1 MPIQI
6 GECVN
11 ALQKPPHTLSGAVVL
26 DGDGVIWVEVD
37 EPEAEGG
44 TVRAGRLG
52 DMLKKVQAKITFD
65 EALNQVCTS
74 TERLITRL
82 RKLSDQPNE
91 IEVVFG
97 FKMNAEIGAS
107 IAKASSEANYTVTM
121 RWQREAQ
128 KDS

>member
-1 MPIQI
+1 MQRLIEFP
-6 GECVN
+6 
-11 ALQKPPHTLSGAVVL
+11 L

-44 TVRAGRLG
+44 TVRAGRLS
-52 DMLKKVQAKITFD
+52 DMLTKVKSKVTFD
-65 EALNQVCTS
+65 EALTQVFAS
-74 TERLITRL
+74 TGRIITKL
-82 RKLSDQPNE
+82 RSMSDQPNE
-91 IEVVFG
+91 VEIVFG

-121 RWQREAQ
+121 RWKRDAQ

>member
-1 MPIQI
+1 MSSLVEFP
-6 GECVN
+6 
-11 ALQKPPHTLSGAVVL
+11 L

-44 TVRAGRLG
+44 TVRAGRFG
-52 DMLKKVQAKITFD
+52 DMIKKVQAKVTFD
-65 EALNQVCTS
+65 EAVNQVCTS

-82 RKLSDQPNE
+82 RDLSDQPSE

-121 RWQREAQ
+121 KWQRETQ
-128 KDS
+128 RDPPESKDGTKHP

>member
-1 MPIQI
+1 MEDVMSHLIEFP
-6 GECVN
+6 
-11 ALQKPPHTLSGAVVL
+11 L
-26 DGDGVIWVEVD
+26 DEGGVIWVEV
-37 EPEAEGG
+37 EEVEIEGG

-52 DMLKKVQAKITFD
+52 DMMKKVQAKVTFD

-74 TERLITRL
+74 TERLIAKL
-82 RKLSDQPNE
+82 RGLKDQPHE

-121 RWQREAQ
+121 KWQHET
-128 KDS
+128 K

>member
-1 MPIQI
+1 MTSLIEFP
-6 GECVN
+6 
-11 ALQKPPHTLSGAVVL
+11 L

-37 EPEAEGG
+37 EPDAEGG

-52 DMLKKVQAKITFD
+52 DMFKKVQAKVTFD

-74 TERLITRL
+74 TERLITKL
-82 RKLSDQPNE
+82 RNLSDQPNE

-121 RWQREAQ
+121 KWQRETQ
-128 KDS
+128 IDPSEPKDDMKHP

>member
-1 MPIQI
+1 MTSLIEFP
-6 GECVN
+6 
-11 ALQKPPHTLSGAVVL
+11 L

-52 DMLKKVQAKITFD
+52 DMFKKVQAKVTFD

-74 TERLITRL
+74 TERLISRL
-82 RKLSDQPNE
+82 RNLSDQPNE

-107 IAKASSEANYTVTM
+107 IAKASSEANYTITM
-121 RWQREAQ
+121 KWQREAQ
-128 KDS
+128 KDPSESKDDLKHP

>member
-1 MPIQI
+1 MTSLVEFPIDN
-6 GECVN
+6 G
-11 ALQKPPHTLSGAVVL
+11 
-26 DGDGVIWVEVD
+26 GVIWVEVD

-52 DMLKKVQAKITFD
+52 DMIKKVQAKVTFD
-65 EALNQVCTS
+65 EALHQICTS

-82 RKLSDQPNE
+82 RDLSDQPNE

-121 RWQREAQ
+121 RWQREVQ
-128 KDS
+128 KNAPLLSS